1 MGRVVRA
8 KSRASVASRVIRV
21 QSPTASAWAGTSQ
34 EPPTQT
40 QLGRAKNSN
49 AFFSVTPPVGGNS
62 MSNNRPIGALS
73 LAGKNLRSVKSS
85 SRACR
90 ISPRVA
96 SLGSSARPAPR
107 TPPRSAQS
115 PESPARLASP
125 ARPSRPLYSWGCPR
139 VLIKASHR
147 HTALPSRRCAAR
159 QQQVREP
166 CPDRCPPVLVG
177 RSSRSVFWSALS
189 KLNSSGSNSLSVSD
203 PIFGIRRSPVRPES
217 SGCRYRFAAN
227 RANRLAAAR
236 CRASAREGVDPG
248 HARPGQAAARSE
260 T

>member
-1 MGRVVRA
+1 MPGQPRAGRPSPCICFQRRGLSEHQTFFGSPLYIYNTDLIYRTKSAPLILLIPRGNLRVGAGDKPTPRSARKRTWGRVVRA

-73 LAGKNLRSVKSS
+73 LAGKNLRSVKPS

-96 SLGSSARPAPR
+96 SLGSSARPVPR
-107 TPPRSAQS
+107 APPRSAQS

-159 QQQVREP
+159 QQ
-166 CPDRCPPVLVG
+166 
-177 RSSRSVFWSALS
+177 
-189 KLNSSGSNSLSVSD
+189 
-203 PIFGIRRSPVRPES
+203 
-217 SGCRYRFAAN
+217 
-227 RANRLAAAR
+227 
-236 CRASAREGVDPG
+236 
-248 HARPGQAAARSE
+248 
-260 T
+260 